1 MRRHASLPFQI
12 ALVLA
17 ITGGGILFPK
27 SPGCPA
33 LPTIRQPGFA
43 VSVFASNLS
52 AVNAITLDKDG
63 SLLVSEYDV
72 GDIKRIALD
81 GSQSVVASGIPFPTG
96 IAIRPDGALFVTSAT
111 SSASSLLA
119 VSPTGQTSVFACCF
133 SFPTALAADTLGNLY
148 VANSGSGSI
157 SRVAPDGG
165 VTQVVAGFSQS
176 GGPSGLAFDPSG
188 TLYFTD
194 HATVACTL
202 SQSRLAPVAHFGSCT
217 VWPDVSRPGPCGKP
231 LRL

>member
-1 MRRHASLPFQI
+1 MIVGIWPVESRHHAQEISCGEHASLPFQI

-17 ITGGGILFPK
+17 ITVEASSSHK

-33 LPTIRQPGFA
+33 TTHDKTTGFRGLR
-43 VSVFASNLS
+43 FASNLS

-133 SFPTALAADTLGNLY
+133 SFPTALAADTLGNL
-148 VANSGSGSI
+148 
-157 SRVAPDGG
+157 
-165 VTQVVAGFSQS
+165 
-176 GGPSGLAFDPSG
+176 
-188 TLYFTD
+188 
-194 HATVACTL
+194 
-202 SQSRLAPVAHFGSCT
+202 
-217 VWPDVSRPGPCGKP
+217 
-231 LRL
+231 